1 MAITFDL
8 PSEIER
14 QLRESVTDL
23 DQTAKEAALVEL
35 YRQGKLTQHD
45 LRQALSLTRLEIETL
60 LKRHGVTEDLPTA
73 DEIADDV
80 NNLRRLLER
89 Q

>member
-8 PSEIER
+8 PSDIER
-14 QLRESVTDL
+14 HLRQSVSDL

-45 LRQALSLTRLEIETL
+45 LGQALDVTRLEVDSL
-60 LKRHGVTEDLPTA
+60 LKQHGVTEDLPTA
-73 DEIADDV
+73 DEIAEDV
-80 NNLRRLLER
+80 NNLRRLLDR
-89 Q
+89 R

>member
-14 QLRESVTDL
+14 HLRESVSNL
-23 DQTAKEAALVEL
+23 DQTAKEAVLVEL
-35 YRQGKLTQHD
+35 YRQGKLTQYE
-45 LRQALSLTRLEIETL
+45 LCRTLSLTRLEIETL

-80 NNLRRLLER
+80 NNLRRLLEC

>member
-8 PSEIER
+8 PSDIER
-14 QLRESVTDL
+14 HLRQSVSDL

-45 LRQALSLTRLEIETL
+45 LAQALDVTRLEVDSL
-60 LKRHGVTEDLPTA
+60 LKQHGVTEDLPTA
-73 DEIADDV
+73 DEIAEDV
-80 NNLRRLLER
+80 NNLRRLLDR
-89 Q
+89 R

>member
-1 MAITFDL
+1 MAITFEL

-14 QLRESVTDL
+14 HLRESVTDL
-23 DQTAKEAALVEL
+23 DQTAKEAALIEL
-35 YRQGKLTQHD
+35 YRQGKLTVPD
-45 LRQALSLTRLEIETL
+45 LGRALALTRLEIDSL

-73 DEIADDV
+73 GEIADDV
-80 NNLRRLLER
+80 NNLRRLLKR

>member
-14 QLRESVTDL
+14 HLRESVSNL
-23 DQTAKEAALVEL
+23 DQTAKEAVLVEL
-35 YRQGKLTQHD
+35 YRQGKLTQYE
-45 LRQALSLTRLEIETL
+45 LCRALSLTRLEIETL

-80 NNLRRLLER
+80 NNLRRLLEC